1 MSVSTVLEAARGGMD
16 YERLRMEAASRNI
29 ANANTPVAP
38 GAAATVWRVGAG
50 ADFAT
55 AALDHGD
62 ADVRQVYD
70 PTHPMADKAGMVR
83 YPAVDMV
90 EEMTTLMTASRGY
103 EANVRAFNFLRGM
116 LQRAIEIGGK

>member
-1 MSVSTVLEAARGGMD
+1 MNVRNQEHQHQQEQAQQLAKHGWEAEQGTAWAGWHVVGRYRTQSG
-16 YERLRMEAASRNI
+16 
-29 ANANTPVAP
+29 
-38 GAAATVWRVGAG
+38 RVGAEIRVSAKTGRFSYCG
-50 ADFAT
+50 AWGAGSG
-55 AALDHGD
+55 H
-62 ADVRQVYD
+62 
-70 PTHPMADKAGMVR
+70 DKAGMVR